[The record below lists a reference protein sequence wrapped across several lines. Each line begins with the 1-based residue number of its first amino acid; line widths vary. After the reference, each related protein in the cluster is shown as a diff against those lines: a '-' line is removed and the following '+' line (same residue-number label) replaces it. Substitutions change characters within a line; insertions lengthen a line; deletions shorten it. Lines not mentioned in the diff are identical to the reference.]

1 MFNLVIMLLSTIN
14 SEPKDSNNYKI
25 AKYIIEHLRELEDCT
40 LSQLAKNCY
49 VSNSSISRFCRDIGF
64 SDFNELRIQ
73 VARIPI
79 AYQKAH
85 NKFKFKEFDENFCRS
100 YVTSV
105 CDNLN
110 HAFTSPTIQKDIE
123 ALVNDLCT
131 YQKIAAFGYMQSE
144 NMALHLQYDLQT
156 SGKTI
161 YTSLKFTDQIE
172 YIKHADENTLIIIF
186 SDSGSYFEHMFSRS
200 VPLKHSKAKIV
211 MVTSNM
217 EIELPYVT
225 SYIRYNSR
233 HDYASHPY
241 PIMVIA
247 DMLCIQY
254 AKRLKKATSPKK

>member
-14 SEPKDSNNYKI
+14 SEPKESNNYKI
-25 AKYIIEHLRELEDCT
+25 AKYIIEHLHELEDCT

-79 AYQKAH
+79 AYQKADY
-85 NKFKFKEFDENFCRS
+85 KYQFKEFDDDFCRS

-110 HAFTSPTIQKDIE
+110 HAFSSPSIQKE
-123 ALVNDLCT
+123 METLVNDI
-131 YQKIAAFGYMQSE
+131 YNYPKVAAFGYMQSE

-161 YTSLKFTDQIE
+161 YTSIKFTDQIE
-172 YIKHADENTLIIIF
+172 YIKQADADTLIIIF
-186 SDSGSYFEHMFSRS
+186 SDSGSYFKHMFSRS
-200 VPLKHSKAKIV
+200 VPLKHTKAKIV
-211 MVTSNM
+211 MITSNKD
-217 EIELPYVT
+217 IQLPYVT

-254 AKRLKKATSPKK
+254 AKKLKKVNA